1 MRLLR
6 LLVLLSVISTLTYA
20 QRGGMRAGG
29 GGFRG
34 GGFVGGG
41 FRSGFVG
48 GGGFRG
54 GFASP
59 GFRGNFGFVNRPF
72 FFPRNRFFFP
82 RSRFFFAAGFGS
94 FPSYGYPFYPYADG
108 GYPGYPPAQYDY
120 GYSQSPQ
127 VVIYQSDLAQ
137 RVPASEPSQTV
148 RPEVRE
154 YQDTWAQAN
163 DKPIYLIAFKN
174 QDNIRA
180 VEAYWVT
187 GATLH
192 YVTLQDEQR
201 LAPLDS
207 VDRALTYRLNRDRH
221 VDFRLPPVP

>member
-1 MRLLR
+1 MR
-6 LLVLLSVISTLTYA
+6 
-20 QRGGMRAGG
+20 GGG

-34 GGFVGGG
+34 GGFVGGGGG

-54 GFASP
+54 GFVSP
-59 GFRGNFGFVNRPF
+59 GFRSNFGFVNRPF

-82 RSRFFFAAGFGS
+82 RNRFFFAAGFGLP
-94 FPSYGYPFYPYADG
+94 FPSYGYPSYPYVDG
-108 GYPGYPPAQYDY
+108 GYPAYPPAQYDY
-120 GYSQSPQ
+120 GYSRSPQ
-127 VVIYQSDLAQ
+127 VVIYQSDPAPP
-137 RVPASEPSQTV
+137 VPASGPSQTV

-154 YQDTWAQAN
+154 YPDTSSQAN

-180 VEAYWVT
+180 AEAYWVT
-187 GATLH
+187 GGTLH

-207 VDRALTYRLNRDRH
+207 VDRTLTYRLNRERR
-221 VDFRLPPVP
+221 VDFRLPPAP